1 MNSRRLN
8 EGVEKKKQQM
18 DKNELS
24 AKVKAEAKNLGFF
37 ACGIAQA
44 DAVDADV
51 VASYKKWVARGGHAT
66 MNYLENYPDKRF
78 DPRLLMDGLK
88 SIVSVALN
96 YAPSHRLPDG
106 EPQFAAY
113 ALGKDYHDVV
123 KHKLRQLADVLGI
136 DNYRAFCDS
145 APVLERYWAVK
156 AGLGWTGRNHQLI
169 IPHAGSM
176 FFLGELFLPV
186 ELEYDEP
193 MPSRCGRCHACI
205 EACPTHALA
214 AMDGGDGNTEF
225 DARRCLSYQTIENRG
240 DIPSGLAGKMGD
252 TIYGCDRCQAACPWN
267 RFAQPNTTPELQPSA
282 DLLGMTREDWL
293 RLTEDDYR
301 RLFKGSAVKRAKYS
315 GLMRNIHEALGDI

>member
-1 MNSRRLN
+1 
-8 EGVEKKKQQM
+8 M
-18 DKNELS
+18 DKTQLS
-24 AKVKAEAKNLGFF
+24 LEIKAEAKNLGFF
-37 ACGIAQA
+37 ACGIARA
-44 DAVDADV
+44 DAVDPKV
-51 VASYKKWVARGGHAT
+51 VASYRKWIGEGDHAT
-66 MNYLENYPDKRF
+66 MSYLENYPDKRF

-96 YAPSHRLPDG
+96 YAPQQTLPDG

-123 KHKLRQLADVLGI
+123 KNKLRQLAAYLNV

-176 FFLGELFLPV
+176 FFLGELFLPM
-186 ELEYDEP
+186 ELDYDEP
-193 MPSRCGRCHACI
+193 MKSRCGRCHACVD
-205 EACPTHALA
+205 ACPTHALRIRND
-214 AMDGGDGNTEF
+214 DGMDGNTLF

-240 DIPSGLAGKMGD
+240 DIPSELSGKMGD
-252 TIYGCDRCQAACPWN
+252 TIYGCDRCQTACPWN
-267 RFAQPNTTPELQPSA
+267 RFSQPNTTPELQPTEE
-282 DLLGMTREDWL
+282 LLHMTREDWL
-293 RLTEDDYR
+293 ALTEEDYR

-315 GLMRNIHEALGDI
+315 GLMRNIHDALDGKE